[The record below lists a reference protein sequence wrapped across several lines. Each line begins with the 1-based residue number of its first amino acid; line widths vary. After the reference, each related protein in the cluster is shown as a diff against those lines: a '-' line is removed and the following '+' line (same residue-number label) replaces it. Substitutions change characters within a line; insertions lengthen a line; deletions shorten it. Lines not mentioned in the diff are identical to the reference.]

1 MRKGCTVKIP
11 YCNYIGKVV
20 NYDKETGFFE
30 LEDGSR
36 GNYKTAEYE
45 IIILEEN

>member
-1 MRKGCTVKIP
+1 MKKGCTVKIP
-11 YCNYIGKVV
+11 YCGYIGKVAE
-20 NYDKETGFFE
+20 YDETTGHFK
-30 LEDGSR
+30 LEDGSM